1 MKSYQIGVQKNDPCL
16 RLSYVKD
23 VGVKKVEE
31 YENDKIEIIRLRA
44 GLEEL

>member
-1 MKSYQIGVQKNDPCL
+1 MKFYQIGVQKNDPCH

-31 YENDKIEIIRLRA
+31 YENDEIEIIRLRA
-44 GLEEL
+44 GQEEL

>member
-1 MKSYQIGVQKNDPCL
+1 MEFYQISVQKNDPCH

-31 YENDKIEIIRLRA
+31 YENYEIEITRLRA